1 MLTET
6 QHVVPRQRHSEPP
19 ANQVA
24 EWRRRWRR
32 MLMVRRQSLIPDWRH
47 QLEIIAVGHIEDIL
61 EDLPPGPVAFYWPVN
76 GEVDMRYPAAKIR
89 ALGRITALPVVVGK
103 EAPLEFWRWETDE
116 DVAPGVWDIPIPSRR
131 RIVAPAVAFVPLLGF
146 DRDGHRLGYGAGYYD
161 RTFASLHPRPL
172 LIGVGFEVGRLDS
185 IHPQPHDIPMDVI
198 VTEAGVHCASRKRE
212 NER

>member
-1 MLTET
+1 
-6 QHVVPRQRHSEPP
+6 
-19 ANQVA
+19 
-24 EWRRRWRR
+24 
-32 MLMVRRQSLIPDWRH
+32 MVRRQSLIPDWRH
-47 QLEIIAVGHIEDIL
+47 QLEIIALGNIEDIL

-89 ALGRITALPVVVGK
+89 AQGRITALPVVVGK
-103 EAPLEFWRWETDE
+103 QAPLEFWRWETDE
-116 DVAPGVWDIPIPSRR
+116 DVAPGVWDIPIPSSRC
-131 RIVAPAVAFVPLLGF
+131 IVAPAVAFVPLLGF

-198 VTEAGVHCASRKRE
+198 VTEAGIYCASRKRGE
-212 NER
+212 